1 MSIVLDCSIVLAWYL
16 PDEEEANAT
25 AALHYVTQNGGMVPF
40 LFKTEIASGFIMAM
54 RRNRIDSSFSNQ
66 AFEEIPMLQL
76 NFDVE
81 GLKEVWGLTSEL
93 ADQYRLTIYD
103 AIYLELAKRKRLP
116 LATLDRSLK
125 RAAIEAGVKL
135 FDGASA

>member
-16 PDEEEANAT
+16 PDEEETNAT

-40 LFKTEIASGFIMAM
+40 LFKTEIANGLIMAM
-54 RRNRIDSSFSNQ
+54 RRNRIENSFRKQ
-66 AFEEIPMLQL
+66 AFKEISVLQL
-76 NFDVE
+76 DFDHE
-81 GLKEVWGLTSEL
+81 GLEEVWGLTSEL
-93 ADQYRLTIYD
+93 ADKYQLTIYD

-125 RAAIEAGVKL
+125 RAASEAQVKL
-135 FDGASA
+135 YDGGSA

>member
-1 MSIVLDCSIVLAWYL
+1 
-16 PDEEEANAT
+16 
-25 AALHYVTQNGGMVPF
+25 
-40 LFKTEIASGFIMAM
+40 MAM
-54 RRNRIDSSFSNQ
+54 RRNRIDDSFRRQ

-81 GLKEVWGLTSEL
+81 GLEEVWGLTSEL
-93 ADQYRLTIYD
+93 ADQHGLTIYD

-125 RAAIEAGVKL
+125 RAAIEAGVKP

>member
-25 AALHYVTQNGGMVPF
+25 AALHYVTRNGGVVPF
-40 LFKTEIASGFIMAM
+40 LFKTEIANGFTMAM
-54 RRNRIDSSFSNQ
+54 RRNRIDDSFRNQ

-81 GLKEVWGLTSEL
+81 GLEEVWGLTSEL